1 MGEENSGAEP
11 LIAGEGAMGGTAMV
25 AGTCIA
31 TEAERMKKLLFRVT
45 RGMAASYFNQFEQ
58 EGVQRCA
65 YLVIFNNNPQ
75 DKLRVQKVCDS
86 FNGTKIE
93 VPELGAMQ
101 EQINETKKSIVDSES
116 MLLQSKRGVKAYL
129 HSLNYTVPNP
139 DTANA
144 ISALEVHKWLVVK
157 EKAIYMCLNQMR
169 DRQGTFIGFMWA
181 PFEDQGDIH
190 RCLTDFQTTTFMAYC
205 NDNNNEIGGTVL
217 NPPTYFKANDVTV
230 PFQMITNMYGV
241 PSYGEANPAPFAII
255 TFPFFFGMMFG
266 DYGHGSLIFFAG
278 LMLTMFYNQ
287 LKNTAAAP
295 ILAGRYFMLAMGMC
309 SMYNGLLYNEFFAI
323 PNDWFGSCYDLNTRL
338 SISKG
343 DVKNFVYPPKVEAG
357 KHFVWNGDKV
367 PTPRD
372 PKAVYSSE
380 YKGNDCVYA
389 FGTDPAWFL
398 SP

>member
-1 MGEENSGAEP
+1 
-11 LIAGEGAMGGTAMV
+11 MGGTAMV

-217 NPPTYFKANDVTV
+217 NPPTYFKANDVTI

-323 PNDWFGSCYDLNTRL
+323 PNDWFGTCYDLTIRNETTNMAN
-338 SISKG
+338 G
-343 DVKNFVYPPKVEAG
+343 NNFVYNPIMPTFTATTAELAG
-357 KHFVWNGDKV
+357 TN
-367 PTPRD
+367 
-372 PKAVYSSE
+372 A
-380 YKGNDCVYA
+380 A
-389 FGTDPAWFL
+389 
-398 SP
+398 